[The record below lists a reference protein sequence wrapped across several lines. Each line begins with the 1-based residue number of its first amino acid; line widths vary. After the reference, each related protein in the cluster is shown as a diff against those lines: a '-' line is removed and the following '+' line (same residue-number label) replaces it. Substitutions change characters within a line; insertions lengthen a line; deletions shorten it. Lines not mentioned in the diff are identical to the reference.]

1 MVLESSHPLVLS
13 KPFEKSVFIQGASAL
28 EVHDNTKRLS
38 CAEVVLV
45 LVFAGVSLHSDEHV
59 DFFSH
64 SNVFVDNG
72 LRSVSF

>member
-1 MVLESSHPLVLS
+1 MIHESSHPLILS
-13 KPFEKSVFIQGASAL
+13 KPIEKSVFIQGASAL
-28 EVHDNTKRLS
+28 EVYDNTKRLF

-45 LVFAGVSLHSDEHV
+45 LVFAGVSLHYDEHV
-59 DFFSH
+59 DVFFH